1 MQATRYSVAFALIAT
16 VLSPMTIR
24 GQQAPSAAP
33 LRPVPIMQLDLNQR
47 HPVLDGRRISLRPAR
62 PMPIKDIL
70 PVLVR
75 GTRLSVIAD
84 PSVNQ
89 TFLGELKN
97 VTIREALDVILEPSG
112 LDYSIRGEVIRVFPR
127 ELETRFFNIDYVST
141 QRSSSR
147 TVAGTGA
154 STGGSTSRVTG
165 TDSADV
171 YAELA
176 EGVKSLLSAE
186 GRMNV
191 DRTAALLR
199 VTDRPSRLARV
210 EQYLDA
216 VMLRVTRQ
224 VQIEAKVVE
233 VELRDEFSAGI
244 DWRAVLGGLT
254 PNPTPSSTTAQVS
267 SGGMTLTL
275 NVTDFSALLKALAAQ
290 GTVNVLSSPRIIAM
304 NNEPTIMRAATQDAH
319 SLTESIV
326 LSLTAQI
333 SADGIIHMN
342 INPSVTRTGL
352 AATSQLGDQVPLIT
366 VREAD
371 TLVRVRQGETIVI
384 AGLMHECTD
393 RRKTDLVILLT
404 PTLVRPSGTR

>member
-1 MQATRYSVAFALIAT
+1 MQATRYSVAFAVIAT
-16 VLSPMTIR
+16 VLSPMPIY

-33 LRPVPIMQLDLNQR
+33 LRPVPVMQLDLKQR

-62 PMPIKDIL
+62 PTPIKDIL

-97 VTIREALDVILEPSG
+97 VTIREALEVILEPSG
-112 LDYSIRGEVIRVFPR
+112 LDYSVRGEVIRVFPR

-154 STGGSTSRVTG
+154 STGGNTSRVTG

-171 YAELA
+171 YGELA

-233 VELRDEFSAGI
+233 VTLRDEFSAGI
-244 DWRAVLGGLT
+244 DWRSVLGGLT
-254 PNPTPSSTTAQVS
+254 PNPTSPTTAHVS

-290 GTVNVLSSPRIIAM
+290 GDVNVLSSPRIIAM
-304 NNEPTIMRAATQDAH
+304 NNEPTIMRAATQDAQ
-319 SLTESIV
+319 SLTESLV

-342 INPSVTRTGL
+342 VNPSVTERTGP
-352 AATSQLGDQVPLIT
+352 ATSQLGDQMPLIT

-371 TLVRVRQGETIVI
+371 TVVRVRQGETIVI
-384 AGLMHECTD
+384 AGLMHERTD

-404 PTLVRPSGTR
+404 PTLVRSSGTR

>member
-1 MQATRYSVAFALIAT
+1 MHLTGYALTLGLVAVALSAAT
-16 VLSPMTIR
+16 VR
-24 GQQAPSAAP
+24 GQQTPSAVA
-33 LRPVPIMQLDLNQR
+33 LRPVPITQLDLNQR
-47 HPVLDGRRISLRPAR
+47 HPELDGRRISLRPAR
-62 PMPIKDIL
+62 PTPIKEIL

-112 LDYSIRGEVIRVFPR
+112 LDYSIRGELIRVFPR
-127 ELETRFFNIDYVST
+127 ELETRFFNVDYVST

-147 TVAGTGA
+147 TIAGTGT
-154 STGGSTSRVTG
+154 STGSTTRVTG

-171 YAELA
+171 YTELA

-199 VTDRPSRLARV
+199 VTDRPNRLARV

-233 VELRDEFSAGI
+233 VVLRDEFSAGI

-254 PNPTPSSTTAQVS
+254 PNPTSSPTTAQVS

-290 GTVNVLSSPRIIAM
+290 GDVNVLSSPRIIAM
-304 NNEPTIMRAATQDAH
+304 NNEPAIMRAATQDAH

-333 SADGIIHMN
+333 SADGFIHMN
-342 INPSVTRTGL
+342 VNPSVTRTGL

-384 AGLMHECTD
+384 AGLMHERTD